1 MLGRSARLVVTP
13 PQLCGIEWQVSCG
26 AACDWCQ
33 PGATHVLWRRARRSR
48 PVIYPV
54 SRRGP
59 EADVVGLK
67 VRPVK
72 RCVEGV
78 MRVES
83 EAVARGKQVFV
94 PSHHIADGCAAREA
108 SVNRPSVGYPYIPQ
122 VSRTGR
128 KQATTQPHTPG
139 PSSPFWSR
147 EDTLRPKIEGSVYA
161 WHL

>member
-1 MLGRSARLVVTP
+1 MASGSEEQACYLSGEPTGTGGGRRRLEGEAREEV
-13 PQLCGIEWQVSCG
+13 CG
-26 AACDWCQ
+26 
-33 PGATHVLWRRARRSR
+33 
-48 PVIYPV
+48 
-54 SRRGP
+54 
-59 EADVVGLK
+59 
-67 VRPVK
+67 
-72 RCVEGV
+72 GV

-94 PSHHIADGCAAREA
+94 PSRHIADGCAAREA